1 MYTVSLLLLYYF
13 FYSSLGWL
21 CESIYC
27 SIGEKKWVNRG
38 FLTGPLCPIYGTGAV
53 VFIVCLGPLKEYPI
67 PVSVFGLT
75 FSITPVLVLLAGMV
89 LADMVEFATSVIME
103 KLFHARWWDYSE
115 KPFNI
120 QGRICLQHTMYW
132 GIFTI
137 VFLYLIHPFFQTYAE
152 RIPEKTVYIIL
163 IVVLLLFVLDL
174 INAVRTA
181 MDVKKVMDKVR
192 KLTDTI
198 SKTAKDMRQSVE
210 TKTAYARRLDR
221 YNTWKSDM
229 LRQMSE
235 VREVFETSLRS
246 KKVDKEKFNRL
257 IKGYPNLNKVAKEQ
271 LNSLEDL
278 VAEIKRRITDNDEEM
293 Y

>member
-163 IVVLLLFVLDL
+163 SVVLLLFVLDL

-246 KKVDKEKFNRL
+246 KKVDKEKINRL

>member
-27 SIGEKKWVNRG
+27 SLGEKKWVNRG

-53 VFIVCLGPLKEYPI
+53 VFIVCLSPLKEHPI
-67 PVSVFGLT
+67 LVSVFDHT

-120 QGRICLQHTMYW
+120 QGRICLQHTLYW

-137 VFLYLIHPFFQTYAE
+137 VFLYLVHPFFQTYAE

-163 IVVLLLFVLDL
+163 GVVLFLFVLDL

-198 SKTAKDMRQSVE
+198 SKTAKEMRQSVE
-210 TKTAYARRLDR
+210 TKTAYTRRMEK
-221 YNTWKSDM
+221 YTAWKSDM
-229 LRQMSE
+229 LRQMNE
-235 VREVFETSLRS
+235 VRDVFETSLRS

-257 IKGYPNLNKVAKEQ
+257 IKGYPNLNKVAREQ

>member
-163 IVVLLLFVLDL
+163 SVVLLLFVLDL

>member
-163 IVVLLLFVLDL
+163 SVVLLLFVLDL

-210 TKTAYARRLDR
+210 TKTAYARRMER
-221 YNTWKSDM
+221 YNSWKGDM

-257 IKGYPNLNKVAKEQ
+257 IKGYPNLNKVAREQ